1 MSDYTVELT
10 GATRAESIEQRFN
23 RENKELVE
31 RISEHQKENERQ
43 FKEAKKLIGFSLRGN
58 NKYYYANQCSI
69 FAKNFKEQGRADNV
83 GGIIGGEEIS
93 FHKYSIN
100 YGYSPYGSEV
110 KRFNNKEE
118 MLGFVIGYNN
128 AKRWS
133 Q

>member
-10 GATRAESIEQRFN
+10 GATKDKYIEQRFN
-23 RENKELVE
+23 KENKELVE

-58 NKYYYANQCSI
+58 NKYYYANQCAI
-69 FAKNFKEQGRADNV
+69 FAKNFKEQFKVRFT
-83 GGIIGGEEIS
+83 EEIS

-100 YGYSPYGSEV
+100 YGYSQYGRDV

-118 MLGFVIGYNN
+118 MLGYVAGYNN
-128 AKRWS
+128 AKGWN
-133 Q
+133 